1 MVFVQSK
8 GNEMK
13 LTDIKNSL
21 NEISAIGGLKQVV
34 KGNTDRV
41 EGIKLSKEM
50 AQAMIDWFNSSP
62 YGRKYPNAKK
72 GRLNLSLG
80 IMGHFGLDRY
90 AKHKGAKE
98 ELKYIKTLSK
108 AMRDN
113 VNEALNER
121 AEPMLSDKEQEIVRK
136 SLQRAV
142 GVDVDSEPDD
152 TRYHGGNSNFIFDG
166 GEDLM
171 LFVGKYEDEDKPY
184 YVSIEG
190 FDAGKVADEDA
201 KDFKGI
207 VKAAMKMAKKYKK
220 RLTTES
226 KAMRDNV
233 NESKFAGWIAGYNG
247 KQIEIK
253 KGEAKDLYNA
263 KLLAIKKLK
272 VPKSKVGLMFIK
284 PAVDESV
291 VNEAKYD
298 IGMARKGNGLTVYNK
313 AEEEKG
319 DYKNVAHIDSK
330 GKIKYYDK
338 KVPSNIKKQIE
349 AEAKKMMEIK
359 IEGTIKLTD
368 MLKEAG
374 KHKSKDS
381 RGIRFAEAIYNNVE
395 AIIKAVERE
404 KMDVDR
410 VVNSFGPVLVNAIK
424 TTLKHKFKP
433 TAGNEDK
440 LDDFYDE
447 LKELLKVAESLVKR
461 PSKAGIKKLDA
472 SHREW
477 WNHNGGADVV
487 LNGKYAD
494 NIIESKGNT
503 MKLKDLF
510 EGMRI
515 QASPSY
521 NRISMREDDRTE
533 ESSEM
538 TTEQK
543 QAFLEAVKSY
553 KKFGESVYRKEG
565 LSKVYESIRGL
576 VEVAGKNMVK
586 ETEGSFDGITVG
598 RHVKRMN
605 ESFKIFEK
613 TLREVSTLQQRLES
627 SYDEIGETLGKYYE
641 INELEEKDLE
651 EGNEFGAARTKA
663 IANGDSEFEVD
674 GKKYPVKDVSK
685 DDKDN
690 AKEFT
695 KESKGTMKLK
705 DLLKESFGFGELP
718 SSKLIKMKVSAKDM
732 LASVNNKKINE
743 SDEVEEEKINEGGF
757 ATWEMS
763 FADMNLGGVKLSKK
777 NVYKVKARNTVEA
790 IKKAAKMAG
799 VGDSWIATQT
809 HSLKKIG

>member
-1 MVFVQSK
+1 
-8 GNEMK
+8 MK
-13 LTDIKNSL
+13 LTDIRNSI
-21 NEISAIGGLKQVV
+21 NEISAIGGLKMVV
-34 KGNTDRV
+34 KGNTKEV

-62 YGRKYPNAKK
+62 YGRKYPKAAKA
-72 GRLNLSLG
+72 RLHISLG
-80 IMGHFGLDRY
+80 IMSVMGLDRY

-98 ELKYIKTLSK
+98 ELKYIKDLSK

-113 VNEALNER
+113 VNESALNES
-121 AEPMLSDKEQEIVRK
+121 ADESLTDKEQELVRK
-136 SLQRAV
+136 SLQRAA
-142 GVDVDSEPDD
+142 GVRVDTDVTDLRYNTGTSE
-152 TRYHGGNSNFIFDG
+152 FIFDG
-166 GEDLM
+166 GEEMM
-171 LFVGKYEDEDKPY
+171 LYVGYDEDDEEY
-184 YVSIEG
+184 NVSIES
-190 FDAGKVADEDA
+190 FDDGQIAQKNTKDLKSAIKVA
-201 KDFKGI
+201 
-207 VKAAMKMAKKYKK
+207 MQMAKKYKK
-220 RLTTES
+220 RLTSES
-226 KAMRDNV
+226 V
-233 NESKFAGWIAGYNG
+233 NEG
-247 KQIEIK
+247 K
-253 KGEAKDLYNA
+253 N
-263 KLLAIKKLK
+263 
-272 VPKSKVGLMFIK
+272 
-284 PAVDESV
+284 
-291 VNEAKYD
+291 
-298 IGMARKGNGLTVYNK
+298 
-313 AEEEKG
+313 
-319 DYKNVAHIDSK
+319 
-330 GKIKYYDK
+330 
-338 KVPSNIKKQIE
+338 
-349 AEAKKMMEIK
+349 
-359 IEGTIKLTD
+359 
-368 MLKEAG
+368 
-374 KHKSKDS
+374 HKSKDS
-381 RGIRFAEAIYNNVE
+381 RGVRFAEAVYNNVS
-395 AIIKAVERE
+395 AIVKAVERE

-461 PSKAGIKKLDA
+461 PSKSGVTKLDA
-472 SHREW
+472 SHRTW

-494 NIIESKGNT
+494 NIVESLNEAKYDIGMARKGKGLTVYNKAEEENGDYKNVAHIDNKGKIKYYDKKIPSKIKKQIEAEAKKMMEITKEETT
-503 MKLKDLF
+503 MKLKDLLNESF

-543 QAFLEAVKSY
+543 QAFLEAVKAY
-553 KKFGESVYRKEG
+553 KTFGESVYRKEG

-695 KESKGTMKLK
+695 KENTKGTMKLK

-763 FADMNLGGVKLSKK
+763 FADMTLSGVKLSKK
-777 NVYKVKARNTVEA
+777 KVYKVKARNTVEA

>member
-1 MVFVQSK
+1 
-8 GNEMK
+8 MK
-13 LTDIKNSL
+13 LTDIRNSI
-21 NEISAIGGLKQVV
+21 NEISAIGGLKMVV
-34 KGNTDRV
+34 KGNTKEV

-62 YGRKYPNAKK
+62 YGRKYPKAAKA
-72 GRLNLSLG
+72 RLHISLG
-80 IMGHFGLDRY
+80 IMSVMGLDRY

-98 ELKYIKTLSK
+98 ELKYIKDLSK

-113 VNEALNER
+113 VNESALNES
-121 AEPMLSDKEQEIVRK
+121 ADESLTDKEQELVRK
-136 SLQRAV
+136 SLQRAA
-142 GVDVDSEPDD
+142 GVRVDTDVTDLRYNTGTSE
-152 TRYHGGNSNFIFDG
+152 FIFDG
-166 GEDLM
+166 GEEMM
-171 LFVGKYEDEDKPY
+171 LYVGYDEDDEEY
-184 YVSIEG
+184 NVSIES
-190 FDAGKVADEDA
+190 FDDGQIAQKNTKDLKSAIKVA
-201 KDFKGI
+201 
-207 VKAAMKMAKKYKK
+207 MQMAKKYKK
-220 RLTTES
+220 RLTSES
-226 KAMRDNV
+226 V
-233 NESKFAGWIAGYNG
+233 NEG
-247 KQIEIK
+247 K
-253 KGEAKDLYNA
+253 N
-263 KLLAIKKLK
+263 
-272 VPKSKVGLMFIK
+272 
-284 PAVDESV
+284 
-291 VNEAKYD
+291 
-298 IGMARKGNGLTVYNK
+298 
-313 AEEEKG
+313 
-319 DYKNVAHIDSK
+319 
-330 GKIKYYDK
+330 
-338 KVPSNIKKQIE
+338 
-349 AEAKKMMEIK
+349 
-359 IEGTIKLTD
+359 
-368 MLKEAG
+368 
-374 KHKSKDS
+374 HKSKDS
-381 RGIRFAEAIYNNVE
+381 RGVRFAEAVYNNVS
-395 AIIKAVERE
+395 AIVKAVERE

-461 PSKAGIKKLDA
+461 PSKSGVTKLDA
-472 SHREW
+472 SHRTW

-494 NIIESKGNT
+494 NIVESLNEAKYDIGMARKGNGLTVYNKAEEENGDYKNVAHIDNKGKIKYYDKKIPSKIKKQIEAEAKKMMEITKEETT
-503 MKLKDLF
+503 MKLKDLLNESF

-543 QAFLEAVKSY
+543 QAFLEAVKAY
-553 KKFGESVYRKEG
+553 KTFGESVYRKEG

-695 KESKGTMKLK
+695 KENTKGTMKLK

-763 FADMNLGGVKLSKK
+763 FADMTLSGVKLSKK
-777 NVYKVKARNTVEA
+777 KVYKVKARNTVEA